1 MPVTKVKTKKKVDLT
16 KLGPDELL
24 KYEVAA
30 ELGFFDQVMK
40 NGWQS
45 LTAKET
51 GRIGGL
57 VAKKKR
63 MRDKDKNQ
71 EKISNCL

>member
-1 MPVTKVKTKKKVDLT
+1 MPVAKIKTKKKADLA

-63 MRDKDKNQ
+63 MRDKDQ
-71 EKISNCL
+71 SGEKA